1 MASFSSAAMAPGP
14 AGRRRGSGQIARVA
28 DDDPGQPLLQV
39 APRGGQA
46 EDRHDL
52 GRDDDV
58 EAVLARKAI
67 ARAAKRDHGGAQ
79 RTVVHVDDAAPHDA
93 PQVEAQRIAMV
104 DVVVDQRRQQ
114 VVRQGN
120 RVEIAGEVQVDV
132 FHRDHL
138 RMAAA
143 RGPALH
149 AEHRPQRGLAQRD
162 HAALAD
168 AVQRVAQAH
177 HGGGLAL
184 AGRRRA
190 DRRHEHQ
197 LAARPALPVQPGEVD
212 LGLVVPV
219 RLQRRSGNPE
229 TLLRQ
234 GKTGL
239 SVAAWAIWISE
250 RAIRGSVG

>member
-1 MASFSSAAMAPGP
+1 MRNVGKRSAVNDGRVVLQRLHQVRLDGILQQRRHGP
-14 AGRRRGSGQIARVA
+14 LGLQVAGANRVQIARVA

-79 RTVVHVDDAAPHDA
+79 RTVVHVDDATPHDA

-114 VVRQGN
+114 VVGERDG
-120 RVEIAGEVQVDV
+120 VEITCEVQVDV

-143 RGPALH
+143 RGSTFH
-149 AEHRPQRGLAQRD
+149 AEHWPQ
-162 HAALAD
+162 
-168 AVQRVAQAH
+168 
-177 HGGGLAL
+177 
-184 AGRRRA
+184 
-190 DRRHEHQ
+190 
-197 LAARPALPVQPGEVD
+197 
-212 LGLVVPV
+212 
-219 RLQRRSGNPE
+219 
-229 TLLRQ
+229 
-234 GKTGL
+234 
-239 SVAAWAIWISE
+239 
-250 RAIRGSVG
+250 